1 MGLIDAQAKVEAIA
15 KEMYGAAEVE
25 FLPQA
30 QKMAEE
36 YERLGCDKLPICM
49 AKTQYSFSADA
60 SQKGAPSGFTLPV
73 RDLKVSLGAG
83 FIVAYVGD
91 IMLMPG
97 LPTRPAFYEVCC
109 LLITDLAC
117 IQMFKPASE
126 TSCSCLVSPRDLPSM
141 R

>member
-1 MGLIDAQAKVEAIA
+1 MGFGGAQAKVEAIA
-15 KEMYGAAEVE
+15 KEMYGAAGVE

-109 LLITDLAC
+109 
-117 IQMFKPASE
+117 S
-126 TSCSCLVSPRDLPSM
+126 
-141 R
+141 